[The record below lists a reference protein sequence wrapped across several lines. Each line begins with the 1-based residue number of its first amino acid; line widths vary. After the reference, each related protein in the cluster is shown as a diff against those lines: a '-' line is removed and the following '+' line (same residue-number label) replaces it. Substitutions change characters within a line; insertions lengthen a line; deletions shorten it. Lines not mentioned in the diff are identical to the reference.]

1 MKLGTL
7 KDLGILTNLMPNG
20 FNLYVIDS
28 EINGGDYDQF
38 VKIEYNDDL
47 DNKEVIYISSDP
59 EGDFIPAIFIK
70 D

>member
-7 KDLGILTNLMPNG
+7 KDLGILTDLMPNG
-20 FNLYVIDS
+20 FNLYVINSAANAD
-28 EINGGDYDQF
+28 EDQF
-38 VKIEYNDDL
+38 VEIEYNDNL
-47 DNKEVIYISSDP
+47 DNKEVVYISSDP